1 MREGDGALFSLIRTL
16 YNADIKL
23 YWTHITNKII
33 LLVDVDGA
41 ASTDTITEIAADIQ
55 GAGTALELQSGG
67 KAIVIAGNDIDGNDG
82 AVIYLVDDSLG
93 AVQGT
98 ISADDVVKI
107 GTLATFDVDTL
118 TGFNFV

>member
-1 MREGDGALFSLIRTL
+1 MSGMYSFSFSGTTEAA
-16 YNADIKL
+16 YNGTADIV
-23 YWTHITNKII
+23 ITNKII
-33 LLVDVDGA
+33 LLVDVDNA
-41 ASTDTITEIAADIQ
+41 TATDTITEIAADIQ

-67 KAIVIAGNDIDGNDG
+67 KAIVIAGNDIDAGDG